1 MAGGKGSRLSPRKP
15 LLEVCGV
22 PMIVRVYNV
31 AKKISV
37 DVYIATV
44 KNHII
49 EKELKSYF
57 SKIIYTSGKGYENDV
72 LEAIKIVGFP
82 VLVLPS
88 DIPFL
93 KINYI
98 KPLFNCKSSICSLL
112 SRGKFI
118 GISLWNS
125 DNLNDFSSI
134 ESNADIMNVNTKE
147 DLSIANKLCYEN
159 I

>member
-15 LLEVCGV
+15 LLEVCSI
-22 PMIVRVYNV
+22 PMIARVYNV
-31 AKKISV
+31 AEKIST
-37 DVYIATV
+37 DIYIATI
-44 KNHII
+44 KNHVI
-49 EKELKSYF
+49 EKELILRF
-57 SKIIYTSGKGYENDV
+57 PNIIYTSGKGYENDV
-72 LEAIKIVGFP
+72 LEAVTTIGFP

-93 KINYI
+93 KIDYV
-98 KPLFNCKSSICSLL
+98 KPLFTCKSSICTLL
-112 SRGKFI
+112 SRGKFV

-134 ESNADIMNVNTKE
+134 ESNVDIINVNTKE

>member
-15 LLEVCGV
+15 MLEVCGI

-31 AKKISV
+31 AKKISLY
-37 DVYIATV
+37 VYIATV

-49 EKELKSYF
+49 EKELRMRF
-57 SKIIYTSGKGYENDV
+57 SNIIYTSGNGYENDV
-72 LEAIKIVGFP
+72 LEAVKKIGFP
-82 VLVLPS
+82 ALVLPS

-93 KINYI
+93 KINDI
-98 KPLFNCKSSICSLL
+98 EPLYNCKSSICTLL
-112 SRGKFI
+112 SKGKFI

-134 ESNADIMNVNTKE
+134 EANTNIMNVNTEE